1 MFLISSSLASTTLG
15 SLEAHA
21 LYFCYPLS
29 LLFLSYSD
37 ILVLPSSL
45 TLSPT
50 TILYI
55 TTFCHVGLL
64 LTLTPKSLKVSLIL
78 HIDTC
83 SLHPSP
89 LYSLRGPVFPEPLAG
104 IGVRWKK
111 MPASL
116 RRTLPS
122 GMECGTEDQWI
133 ANGRPK
139 SSPGPRDQR
148 KGRYKGQ
155 A

>member
-1 MFLISSSLASTTLG
+1 MTAQLGIPDSLLNPLFLHQPLYLLAVI
-15 SLEAHA
+15 SLEIPLFSELLHA
-21 LYFCYPLS
+21 RPL
-29 LLFLSYSD
+29 
-37 ILVLPSSL
+37 P
-45 TLSPT
+45 
-50 TILYI
+50 
-55 TTFCHVGLL
+55 

-78 HIDTC
+78 HIDIC

-122 GMECGTEDQWI
+122 GMECGTEDEWI

>member
-1 MFLISSSLASTTLG
+1 MKSIMFLISSSLASTTLG

-64 LTLTPKSLKVSLIL
+64 LLLAHISLISISRPLLLSSL
-78 HIDTC
+78 HILNGLPQDLCKIVFLSFWHQLRCHLPWDDFLGHLGKTV
-83 SLHPSP
+83 SSFLSYLL
-89 LYSLRGPVFPEPLAG
+89 LYYPIYYFYNNS
-104 IGVRWKK
+104 
-111 MPASL
+111 
-116 RRTLPS
+116 
-122 GMECGTEDQWI
+122 
-133 ANGRPK
+133 
-139 SSPGPRDQR
+139 
-148 KGRYKGQ
+148 
-155 A
+155 